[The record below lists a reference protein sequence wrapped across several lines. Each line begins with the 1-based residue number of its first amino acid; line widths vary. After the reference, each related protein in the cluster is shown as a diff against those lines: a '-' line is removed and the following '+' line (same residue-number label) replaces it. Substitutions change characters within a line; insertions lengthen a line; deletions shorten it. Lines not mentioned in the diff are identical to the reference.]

1 MDEGWLLRNVVKR
14 LGRMLGDDAQNPRYV
29 FTEPRIGYWMA
40 VREGEA

>member
-14 LGRMLGDDAQNPRYV
+14 LRRMLGDDAQNPRYV
-29 FTEPRIGYWMA
+29 FTEPRVGYWMA